1 MNKSDLYFN
10 PRQEVIRAI
19 SLPAGE
25 PEMTEFESAF
35 LCGLIKERKPK
46 KILEVG
52 IAAGG
57 TTAIILQCLDL
68 LHLSN
73 TTELYS
79 VDSSELFYRGDGEK
93 SGYLADALKRK
104 TDSEFKHTVL
114 LGNILPS
121 VINSI
126 GGNIDFVILD
136 TTHVLPGE
144 ILDFI
149 TVYPYLTKDACIVL
163 HDIANNHYG
172 NYLSAYCTQLLLDSV
187 VAERIIIY
195 DDSRPYKYPNIGAFI
210 INEDTKKYIRNIFH
224 SLMLTWDYIP
234 NEIVLKEYCLSWE
247 QHYNS
252 QHIELF
258 HLICQMQ
265 INTQEKHSH
274 EQKQVSPQQDWRHSN
289 SYKIGRIIT
298 YIPRHI
304 KQLINGIL

>member
-1 MNKSDLYFN
+1 MNKSDLFYN
-10 PRQEVIRAI
+10 PRQEVIRSI
-19 SLPAGE
+19 PLPVGE

-35 LCGLIKERKPK
+35 LCGLINERKPK

-73 TTELYS
+73 STKLYS
-79 VDSSELFYRGDGEK
+79 VDSSELFYRGNGEK
-93 SGYLADALKRK
+93 SGYLADILKDK
-104 TDSEFKHTVL
+104 TGINYNHTVI

-126 GGNIDFVILD
+126 GGNIDFVVLD

-149 TVYPYLTKDACIVL
+149 TIYPYLTKNACIVL

-172 NYLSAYCTQLLLDSV
+172 SHMSAYCTQLLLDSV
-187 VAERIIIY
+187 VADRIIVE
-195 DDSRPYKYPNIGAFI
+195 DESRSYKYPNVGAFI
-210 INEDTKKYIRNIFH
+210 INEDTDKYIENIFH
-224 SLMLTWDYIP
+224 SLMLTWGIIPDESEFKKYI
-234 NEIVLKEYCLSWE
+234 SFFE
-247 QHYNS
+247 QHYESNY
-252 QHIELF
+252 IEL
-258 HLICQMQ
+258 LNRIYYLQ
-265 INTQEKHSH
+265 IETFEKHSH
-274 EQKQVSPQQDWRHSN
+274 EQEKPLPQQDWRQSK

-304 KQLINGIL
+304 KRLLLSTL